1 MADKFYWHRNLNQ
14 CKLLMKI
21 VPSMIVNFIQTSKC
35 LYNILKEIGS
45 FERILRLI
53 LNGKIFELELYY
65 KISDKD
71 ET

>member
-1 MADKFYWHRNLNQ
+1 M
-14 CKLLMKI
+14 
-21 VPSMIVNFIQTSKC
+21 
-35 LYNILKEIGS
+35 GS
-45 FERILRLI
+45 FERFLRLI